1 MAAGGAATG
10 LPVLQFFEDIGV
22 PIMEGY
28 GLTETSP
35 MISAGTYRPALLCRC
50 WFAYV
55 PIATLSVGF
64 SHKLNLREH
73 CVQYQPSLILHP

>member
-35 MISAGTYRPALLCRC
+35 MISAGSCFLRATFTAGSLMYRLQRSALVCE
-50 WFAYV
+50 
-55 PIATLSVGF
+55 PPTS
-64 SHKLNLREH
+64 
-73 CVQYQPSLILHP
+73 